1 MNNVLECS
9 WINGR
14 HYFRDIGDGVPKT
27 TTKQLA
33 EALQEQLRLRSS
45 TGYIYIYNKFFILLF
60 IIIISEDHHVKV
72 YLMLKIVFLLV
83 LLESL
88 VEYL

>member
-33 EALQEQLRLRSS
+33 EALQEQLRLRAV
-45 TGYIYIYNKFFILLF
+45 TGYNIILYIILIILKNKLYI
-60 IIIISEDHHVKV
+60 ENHHVKV
-72 YLMLKIVFLLV
+72 YLMLKIVFLLE
-83 LLESL
+83 L
-88 VEYL
+88 